1 MQFFRIFFNFL
12 QYIIKIF
19 NNFVNLQKMEERGE
33 LRQLRLQKMVTRQQ
47 SNRNT
52 PHAIK
57 RIERA
62 AESGE
67 RQKRALAG

>member
-1 MQFFRIFFNFL
+1 
-12 QYIIKIF
+12 
-19 NNFVNLQKMEERGE
+19 MEERGE
-33 LRQLRLQKMVTRQQ
+33 LHQLRLQKMVTRQQ

-62 AESGE
+62 AEAG
-67 RQKRALAG
+67 KR

>member
-1 MQFFRIFFNFL
+1 
-12 QYIIKIF
+12 
-19 NNFVNLQKMEERGE
+19 MEERGE

-52 PHAIK
+52 PQAIK
-57 RIERA
+57 RIKRA

-67 RQKRALAG
+67 LQERTLAG